1 MERHLVRRRIPN
13 RIEAHVALD
22 GKRIAGLRLTAG
34 VLVHRPLHVH
44 TCGTERPA
52 LERPRLGAVIRTV
65 GAHGGR
71 AEGGP
76 IGIRE
81 LPAVFS
87 RAIDH
92 RVVLVLVIQLV
103 AVRVLGH
110 LRTVGQPDRAE
121 RHLAARR
128 DVAGG
133 RHVGDGVAL
142 PVVVEVQV
150 VGVRRRSARRPVPRT
165 VTVGIPRAVV
175 GMGVRTSHVQARAGV
190 LLFDR
195 VRGHRLHPAGDGVV
209 LAVVRAHRVV
219 GPVRVVVRDLPV
231 VIGHPHQVVEA
242 VPGDRRVVR
251 RDQVQEVALVGRI
264 IVVDA
269 DPLHARHV

>member
-1 MERHLVRRRIPN
+1 
-13 RIEAHVALD
+13 
-22 GKRIAGLRLTAG
+22 
-34 VLVHRPLHVH
+34 
-44 TCGTERPA
+44 
-52 LERPRLGAVIRTV
+52 
-65 GAHGGR
+65 
-71 AEGGP
+71 
-76 IGIRE
+76 
-81 LPAVFS
+81 
-87 RAIDH
+87 
-92 RVVLVLVIQLV
+92 
-103 AVRVLGH
+103 
-110 LRTVGQPDRAE
+110 
-121 RHLAARR
+121 
-128 DVAGG
+128 
-133 RHVGDGVAL
+133 
-142 PVVVEVQV
+142 
-150 VGVRRRSARRPVPRT
+150 
-165 VTVGIPRAVV
+165 
-175 GMGVRTSHVQARAGV
+175 MGVRTSHVQARAGV